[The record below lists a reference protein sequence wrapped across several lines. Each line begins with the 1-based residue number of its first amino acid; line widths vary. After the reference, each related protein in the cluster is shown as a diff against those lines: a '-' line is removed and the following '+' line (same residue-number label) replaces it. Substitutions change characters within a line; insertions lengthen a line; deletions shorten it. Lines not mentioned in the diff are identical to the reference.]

1 MNFILQRSDKLKRD
15 YKITYT
21 WQCEIDES
29 YYDAD
34 ELAEMTDADRYF
46 ESEDTITVIIKDC
59 YNEQEA
65 KDRFYDMDYK
75 DELEER
81 VWDYKVEQ
89 INRSKEHA
97 IKNEIYE
104 LVIAD
109 LFEGEIGRYEWV
121 DTEDEDYEEQ
131 SEMEGIEKIMIEH
144 EAYNRYMNSRSK

>member
-1 MNFILQRSDKLKRD
+1 
-15 YKITYT
+15 
-21 WQCEIDES
+21 
-29 YYDAD
+29 
-34 ELAEMTDADRYF
+34 MTDADRYF